1 MRDFIVGGTVNA
13 AWNGM
18 PQVLAVRGSVAMPQ
32 TPNGSLVVGYFNQSQ
47 QNNAGRLTF
56 TSGSSAPTT
65 VPVPALARMI
75 SILTAN
81 WQANNLTLTNNS
93 LNAAT
98 PIFVQAFGPGI
109 PGVQPGQLVIGT
121 PVQLAMRQAVQGI
134 TTPNWMQLEFTSS
147 TGNLQIVAVVG
158 GPPDQSGNNAYV
170 IALNSPSGD
179 TGPPTGNPAPPGFFA
194 TSGGNKY
201 TLPSF
206 NWGAAAV
213 YVVNLSPQTAT
224 PVTALLQ
231 SL

>member
-1 MRDFIVGGTVNA
+1 MRDFIADGTVNA

-18 PQVLAVRGSVAMPQ
+18 PQTLAVRGSVMMPQ

-47 QNNAGRLTF
+47 QNNAGRLAF
-56 TSGSSAPTT
+56 TSGSSNPVI

-81 WQANNLTLTNNS
+81 WQANNLTLTNVS
-93 LNAAT
+93 VNAAT

-109 PGVQPGQLVIGT
+109 PGIQPGPLAIGT

-134 TTPNWMQLEFTSS
+134 TTPNWLQLEFSSS
-147 TGNLQIVAVVG
+147 TSNLQIVAVVG

-170 IALNSPSGD
+170 IALNAPTGD
-179 TGPPTGNPAPPGFFA
+179 TGPPTSNQPPDGFYA
-194 TSGGNKY
+194 TAAGNKY
-201 TLPSF
+201 TLPF

-213 YVVNLSPQTAT
+213 YVVNLSPQTAA
-224 PVTALLQ
+224 PVTVLLQ

>member
-1 MRDFIVGGTVNA
+1 
-13 AWNGM
+13 
-18 PQVLAVRGSVAMPQ
+18 MPQ

-75 SILTAN
+75 SVLTAN
-81 WQANNLTLTNNS
+81 WQANNLTLTNTS
-93 LNAAT
+93 INAAT

-109 PGVQPGQLVIGT
+109 PGMQPGPLVIGT
-121 PVQLAMRQAVQGI
+121 PIQLAMRQAVQGI
-134 TTPNWMQLEFTSS
+134 TTPSWMQLEFSSS
-147 TGNLQIVAVVG
+147 TSNLQIVAVVG

-170 IALNSPSGD
+170 IALNAPIGD
-179 TGPPTGNPAPPGFFA
+179 TGPPTQNPAPAGFYA
-194 TSGGNKY
+194 TAASNKY
-201 TLPSF
+201 TLPF

-213 YVVNLSPQTAT
+213 YVVDLSPQTAA